1 MDDGDAA
8 ELGDAD
14 GQLNLGLSYAE
25 GSGVECDYQ
34 EAKKWWRLAAEQGN
48 KEAVRALAALDK
60 LLQGES

>member
-1 MDDGDAA
+1 MNP
-8 ELGDAD
+8 LLD

-34 EAKKWWRLAAEQGN
+34 EAQKWWRLAAEQGN